1 MYKPKL
7 MLLAGMTLI
16 MANALNAQEPNLE
29 QLRQQVEDTE
39 RAFAAT
45 MADRDH
51 DAFTSFL
58 SDEAV
63 FFSGE
68 TPLRGKQ
75 QVADA
80 WKPYFEDPD
89 APFSWEPRQVEV
101 LDSGT
106 LALSTGPVSDP
117 GGKQFATFTS
127 IWRLETSGKWRIIF
141 DKGNRAC
148 EDPAPEAPDSSGR

>member
-1 MYKPKL
+1 MSKIKQLALACVILL
-7 MLLAGMTLI
+7 MACTLA
-16 MANALNAQEPNLE
+16 AQEPDLA

-39 RAFAAT
+39 RAFART

-58 SDEAV
+58 SDEAI
-63 FFSGE
+63 FFAAE

-80 WKPYFEDPD
+80 WKPYFQEAE
-89 APFSWEPRQVEV
+89 APFSWEPETVVV

-106 LALSTGPVSDP
+106 LALSAGPVHDP
-117 GGKQFATFTS
+117 GGKRVATFNS
-127 IWRLETSGKWRIIF
+127 IWRREPNGQWQIVF
-141 DKGNRAC
+141 DKGSNAC
-148 EDPAPEAPDSSGR
+148 NCPVQANTD